1 MVIVKEQEALETMKN
16 SFRKGLV
23 SPEAMAL
30 LQMMKEQLD
39 AFDYAKA
46 EEVYKKLNLSFWNV
60 HKEWLL
66 PLKHFIML
74 CKKMSSE

>member
-1 MVIVKEQEALETMKN
+1 
-16 SFRKGLV
+16 
-23 SPEAMAL
+23 
-30 LQMMKEQLD
+30 MKEQLD

>member
-1 MVIVKEQEALETMKN
+1 MGRRITSEQQAVMDSISHTIAMLSEAPLNT
-16 SFRKGLV
+16 
-23 SPEAMAL
+23 
-30 LQMMKEQLD
+30 MKEQLD

>member
-1 MVIVKEQEALETMKN
+1 MVIAKEQEALETMKN

-39 AFDYAKA
+39 

>member
-1 MVIVKEQEALETMKN
+1 MVI
-16 SFRKGLV
+16 
-23 SPEAMAL
+23 AL
-30 LQMMKEQLD
+30 LQMMKEQLG

>member
-1 MVIVKEQEALETMKN
+1 MVIAKEQEALEMMKT

-23 SPEAMAL
+23 SPEAMTL

-46 EEVYKKLNLSFWNV
+46 EEVYKKLNLSFWSV

-66 PLKHFIML
+66 PQKHFIML